1 MNLVDWVGQK
11 YKDSAIAKKV
21 NPFFKAGDHVK
32 VHVRIQEGEKERIQ
46 IFEGT
51 VIKMHRAGISS
62 TFTVRKVSYGVGVER
77 VFPLF
82 APIIDKIELVNS
94 GQVRRAKL
102 YYLRELSG
110 KKARITSI
118 EGERSDEGTTEISQ
132 VGKVDKVDKK
142 ASAESGVTVSG
153 T

>member
-11 YKDSAIAKKV
+11 YKDSANIKKT
-21 NPFFKAGDHVK
+21 NPAFKAGDRVK

-82 APIIDKIELVNS
+82 APIIESIELVNS
-94 GQVRRAKL
+94 GKVRRAKL

-110 KKARITSI
+110 KKARITSM
-118 EGERSDEGTTEISQ
+118 EGENSNEEVATGLDTGEAGTRET
-132 VGKVDKVDKK
+132 D
-142 ASAESGVTVSG
+142 GVTVSR